1 MDEDV
6 AEEDEV
12 DADVAEYNKSEFI
25 SDPNLLLAAI
35 SYEGLVFEIYADS
48 HMQILTDLV
57 PHQGILRNKLPEHA
71 TFVETQ
77 TMSKDPAQTTSP
89 PKETSRP

>member
-1 MDEDV
+1 MDADV

-12 DADVAEYNKSEFI
+12 DADVGEYNKSEFI
-25 SDPNLLLAAI
+25 SEPNLLLAAI
-35 SYEGLVFEIYADS
+35 SYEGHVSEIYADS
-48 HMQILTDLV
+48 HMENLTDLV
-57 PHQGILRNKLPEHA
+57 RHREIYRKNLPEHA

-89 PKETSRP
+89 LKETSRP